1 MSDDENPEA
10 VCYQPID
17 EFDWCVEVRMEFR
30 SKTGL
35 AHHTCPPERTDD

>member
-1 MSDDENPEA
+1 MTDMPECA
-10 VCYQPID
+10 VCCEPID

-35 AHHTCPPERTDD
+35 AHHTCPPERRDA